1 MCSAHFKPEDMF
13 KTITGLTRLKHR
25 SLHGPRRVKS
35 ADKTNC
41 RDKKILRKS
50 KQKRS
55 DVNSLLIQSG
65 SIVIKKLLAESSI
78 ER

>member
-1 MCSAHFKPEDMF
+1 MLSSLQARGYV
-13 KTITGLTRLKHR
+13 KTIIGLTLLKHC

-41 RDKKILRKS
+41 RNKKILRKS

-55 DVNSLLIQSG
+55 DVNSLLLQSG

>member
-35 ADKTNC
+35 ADKTNR

-50 KQKRS
+50 KEKRS